1 MANSSIDTIRVGST
15 DYEISDPHALYGTH
29 DESAPN
35 LTDNPL
41 YVSDIATT
49 QQNDQT
55 KPAGANVAYEMQ
67 QQINTINSDISD
79 INTRTAGYM
88 KNAIMLTDSAK
99 EKVLQLFAAAP
110 NTQVTT
116 GVDNVGSSY
125 AFGYVIAKHNNTYGG
140 VIFMAYFGCFYF
152 EIYANQITS
161 LTSLAYN

>member
-1 MANSSIDTIRVGST
+1 MANSAIDTIRVGST

-67 QQINTINSDISD
+67 QQINTINSDIANMPKTKNLTASGLSFTANTAIDLGTIASVIGITGITFDD
-79 INTRTAGYM
+79 IKGLSLLMAGGNLNYDFGHLYAV
-88 KNAIMLTDSAK
+88 KTNNHFYYWPSTTQAGGYLY
-99 EKVLQLFAAAP
+99 FA
-110 NTQVTT
+110 VT
-116 GVDNVGSSY
+116 Y
-125 AFGYVIAKHNNTYGG
+125 
-140 VIFMAYFGCFYF
+140 
-152 EIYANQITS
+152 
-161 LTSLAYN
+161 